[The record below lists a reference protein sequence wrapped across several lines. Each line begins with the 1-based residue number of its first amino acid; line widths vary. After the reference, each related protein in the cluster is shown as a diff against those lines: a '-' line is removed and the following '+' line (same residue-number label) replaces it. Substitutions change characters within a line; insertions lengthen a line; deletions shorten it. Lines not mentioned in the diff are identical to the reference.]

1 MGIGTVSLTLAL
13 QAIELKKKRE
23 RDVLLNGLKQTELIR
38 WRSVKAKQIS
48 LKKTTV
54 LSIEWQVCYS

>member
-13 QAIELKKKRE
+13 HATELKKRE
-23 RDVLLNGLKQTELIR
+23 RDVLLNGLKQTELSR
-38 WRSVKAKQIS
+38 WRSVRAKQTS

-54 LSIEWQVCYS
+54 LSIEGQVCYS

>member
-13 QAIELKKKRE
+13 HATELKKRE
-23 RDVLLNGLKQTELIR
+23 RDVLLNGLKQTELSR
-38 WRSVKAKQIS
+38 WRRSVRAKQTS

-54 LSIEWQVCYS
+54 LSIEGQVCYS